1 MSDGGG
7 GKGDGGGGS
16 GGGGGGGK
24 SLGPMLLVV
33 VTLLLVVAMWVRNT
47 YTVQH
52 SALVVTDD
60 EVFHDR
66 DLWSSGEET
75 DLQGQAKAPGAHKK
89 RRWRSRSSVPEAILS
104 AKPPPPPSKLDVL
117 LPFVTEGSFLLL
129 LGLVLGIATRAIL
142 KVLFAIALLGAVGL
156 YYFEG
161 QGIVT
166 IDWARLA
173 DWSRNMVLNLPPNED
188 LGNIL
193 LTKIPSLSGFG
204 LGYIV
209 GVKKG

>member
-7 GKGDGGGGS
+7 GKDASKGA
-16 GGGGGGGK
+16 GGGGK
-24 SLGPMLLVV
+24 SLGLMLLVV
-33 VTLLLVVAMWVRNT
+33 VTLMLVVAIWMRSN

-52 SALVVTDD
+52 SSLVVTDD

-75 DLQGQAKAPGAHKK
+75 DLQGRAKPPGAHKK
-89 RRWRSRSSVPEAILS
+89 RRWRSRSSVPGAILN
-104 AKPPPPPSKLDVL
+104 AKPATPPSKLDLVL
-117 LPFVTEGSFLLL
+117 PYLTEGSFLLL

-142 KVLFAIALLGAVGL
+142 KVLFALALLGAVGL

-188 LGNIL
+188 LGNVL
-193 LTKIPSLSGFG
+193 LTKIPSLSGLG